1 MKPGRLDVGVVGAG
15 RVGAV
20 WGAALA
26 GAGHRLVAASGVSE
40 DSVSRIETLLPGV
53 PRMEPEAVVRA
64 SDLVLL
70 TVPDDAL
77 APLVSGLAAV
87 GAWRRGQIAVHAS
100 GRHGIGVLSPAEA
113 AGVACLAIH
122 PALTFTGTS
131 LDIVRMREAV
141 FAVTAPPAYVPIAQA
156 LVVEF
161 GGEAVIVKEEDRPLY
176 HAALVHGANHVVT
189 TVAQAMS
196 LLADAGV
203 EDAGRLL
210 GPLVRASMEGVLAE
224 VPGDLSS
231 LTGPVVRGD
240 VGTLAA
246 HLAALEPHP
255 RVRETYVALARA
267 TADLTREAGRISE
280 SQYAG
285 VMDLL
290 RGSSCAS

>member
-1 MKPGRLDVGVVGAG
+1 VKPGRLDVGVVGAG

-26 GAGHRLVAASGVSE
+26 GAGHHVVAASGVSE
-40 DSVSRIETLLPGV
+40 TSVSRIETLLPGV
-53 PRMEPEAVVRA
+53 PRMEPEEVVRA
-64 SDLVLL
+64 ADLVVL

-77 APLVSGLAAV
+77 APLVSGLGAV

-100 GRHGIGVLSPAEA
+100 GRHGLAVMAPAEE

-131 LDIVRMREAV
+131 LDLVRMREAV
-141 FAVTAPPAYVPIAQA
+141 FAITARPTYVPIAQA

-161 GGEAVIVKEEDRPLY
+161 GGEAVILAEDARPLY

-189 TVAQAMS
+189 TVAQAMV
-196 LLADAGV
+196 LLADAGI
-203 EDAGRLL
+203 EDPGRLL
-210 GPLVRASMEGVLAE
+210 GPLVRASIEGVLPE
-224 VPGDLSS
+224 VPGDLAS

-246 HLAALEPHP
+246 HLAALQPHP
-255 RVRETYVALARA
+255 QVRETYVALARA
-267 TADLTREAGRISE
+267 TASLARTAGRLSE
-280 SQYAG
+280 AAYAG

-290 RGSSCAS
+290 GAP

>member
-1 MKPGRLDVGVVGAG
+1 MKPGRLDVGIVGAG

-26 GAGHRLVAASGVSE
+26 GAGHHVVAASGVSE
-40 DSVSRIETLLPGV
+40 TSVSRIETLLPGV
-53 PRMEPEAVVRA
+53 PRMEPEEVVRA
-64 SDLVLL
+64 ADLVVL

-77 APLVSGLAAV
+77 APLVSGLGAV

-100 GRHGIGVLSPAEA
+100 GRQGLAVMAPAEEV
-113 AGVACLAIH
+113 GVACLAIH

-131 LDIVRMREAV
+131 LDLVRMREAV
-141 FAVTAPPAYVPIAQA
+141 FAITARPTYVPIAQA

-161 GGEAVIVKEEDRPLY
+161 GGEAVILAEDARPLY

-189 TVAQAMS
+189 TVAQAML
-196 LLADAGV
+196 LLADAGI
-203 EDAGRLL
+203 EDPGRLL
-210 GPLVRASMEGVLAE
+210 GPLVRASIEGVLPE
-224 VPGDLSS
+224 VPGDLAS

-246 HLAALEPHP
+246 HLAALQPHP
-255 RVRETYVALARA
+255 QVRETYVALARA
-267 TADLTREAGRISE
+267 TASLARKAGRLSE
-280 SQYAG
+280 AAYAG

-290 RGSSCAS
+290 GAP